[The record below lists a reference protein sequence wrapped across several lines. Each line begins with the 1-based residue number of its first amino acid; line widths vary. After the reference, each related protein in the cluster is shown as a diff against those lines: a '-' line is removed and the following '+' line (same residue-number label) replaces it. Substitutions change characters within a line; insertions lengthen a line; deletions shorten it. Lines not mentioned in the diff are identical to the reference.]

1 MKVTDIKPEV
11 FAMAQRVQA
20 KLGERFAEID
30 AVAEENTRRVM
41 TAFQDNRVSDA
52 CFAGT
57 TGYGYDDLGRETL
70 DKIYAQ
76 IFGAEAALVRI
87 GFVNGTHALTTAMFA
102 LELSWN
108 N

>member
-41 TAFQDNRVSDA
+41 TAFQDNR
-52 CFAGT
+52 
-57 TGYGYDDLGRETL
+57 TGVD
-70 DKIYAQ
+70 
-76 IFGAEAALVRI
+76 RI
-87 GFVNGTHALTTAMFA
+87 LNDRQVV
-102 LELSWN
+102 
-108 N
+108 

>member
-41 TAFQDNRVSDA
+41 TAFQDNLYHLYHPKDPH
-52 CFAGT
+52 
-57 TGYGYDDLGRETL
+57 LL
-70 DKIYAQ
+70 
-76 IFGAEAALVRI
+76 L
-87 GFVNGTHALTTAMFA
+87 
-102 LELSWN
+102 
-108 N
+108 